1 MSEPTIDRR
10 FGRQAF
16 GASPDGYHAGRPD
29 YPDWVFQTLRERCG
43 LARGVAVFEIG
54 AGTGKATRRLLDLGA
69 DPVVALEPDP
79 RLAAF
84 LRQTAGDAA
93 LRVIVSSFEEAAL
106 DAASFDLGVCATAF
120 HWLDENAALLKVAD
134 LLRPGGWWAAFWN
147 VFGDTAAPIPSTM
160 RRRRCFRDLPAHRW
174 AATINPSLSMPR
186 RASKRCAKSAGSILS
201 SIVPPTGR
209 SNSIRS
215 RRSPSMALFPIS
227 TSAAIDSSFS
237 PSWVA
242 SPAIIPRP
250 RHPQHDHQPLHRSAP
265 IISTRR
271 APGFRAYRRDS

>member
-29 YPDWVFQTLRERCG
+29 YPDWVFQTLCERCG
-43 LARGVAVFEIG
+43 LARGAAVFEIG

-93 LRVIVSSFEEAAL
+93 LRVMISSFEEAAL

-147 VFGDTAAPIPSTM
+147 VFGDDSRPDHFHHATRTLLPGPSSTSVGSHDQPFALDAAG
-160 RRRRCFRDLPAHRW
+160 
-174 AATINPSLSMPR
+174 
-186 RASKRCAKSAGSILS
+186 ASKRCAKSAGSILS
-201 SIVPPTGR
+201 SIAPPTGR

-227 TSAAIDSSFS
+227 TPAAIERSFS
-237 PSWVA
+237 QSWVA
-242 SPAIIPRP
+242 SPASGS
-250 RHPQHDHQPLHRSAP
+250 SAASP
-265 IISTRR
+265 AT
-271 APGFRAYRRDS
+271 

>member
-84 LRQTAGDAA
+84 LRQTAADAA
-93 LRVIVSSFEEAAL
+93 LRVMVSSFEEAAL

-147 VFGDTAAPIPSTM
+147 VFGDDSRPDPFHHATKTLLPGPSSTSVGSHDQPFALDAAARVEALRQIGRFDIVEHRTTDWSLELDPEQTVALYGTFSNINIRSDRQLILAELGRIARDQFLGRVIRNMTTSLYIA
-160 RRRRCFRDLPAHRW
+160 RRR
-174 AATINPSLSMPR
+174 S
-186 RASKRCAKSAGSILS
+186 
-201 SIVPPTGR
+201 
-209 SNSIRS
+209 
-215 RRSPSMALFPIS
+215 
-227 TSAAIDSSFS
+227 
-237 PSWVA
+237 
-242 SPAIIPRP
+242 
-250 RHPQHDHQPLHRSAP
+250 
-265 IISTRR
+265 
-271 APGFRAYRRDS
+271 